1 MKTKITKATIIINAI
16 IWAAALL
23 IGSYFFN
30 DKETWTIMFI
40 FLIGGYSIVNSF
52 LSEQMRKQKG
62 LKQKC

>member
-1 MKTKITKATIIINAI
+1 MKLKVTKLTIILNAI

-30 DKETWTIMFI
+30 DKETWTIMFV

-52 LSEQMRKQKG
+52 LSQQMAKQKG